1 MKVRAIVDMVGC
13 DFEEWQIFF
22 DSYQAE
28 RSRFVKNETVI
39 QTGDKSAE
47 VVFEILDID
56 GLTELSK
63 RPDIMDFEAQ
73 HSVTV
78 DIQAE

>member
-39 QTGDKSAE
+39 QTG
-47 VVFEILDID
+47 IN
-56 GLTELSK
+56 
-63 RPDIMDFEAQ
+63 RPKWCLKFSISMD
-73 HSVTV
+73 
-78 DIQAE
+78 

>member
-28 RSRFVKNETVI
+28 RSRFVKNETV
-39 QTGDKSAE
+39 
-47 VVFEILDID
+47 
-56 GLTELSK
+56 SK
-63 RPDIMDFEAQ
+63 RGIIGR
-73 HSVTV
+73 S
-78 DIQAE
+78 I